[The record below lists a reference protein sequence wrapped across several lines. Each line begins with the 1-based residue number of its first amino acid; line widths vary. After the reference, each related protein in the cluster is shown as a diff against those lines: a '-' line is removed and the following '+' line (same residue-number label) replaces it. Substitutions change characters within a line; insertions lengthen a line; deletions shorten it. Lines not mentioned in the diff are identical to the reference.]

1 MENGSCHTVWEA
13 DSLLTSKV
21 RNLSV
26 SRFPPRGDLSCA
38 GIAIFFDKAGDR
50 VPTVYEEFLRKFE
63 ARPDVEV
70 FLHFRGLSVPHVSD
84 EEKFTIARTSLP
96 NCYRVVVRHGY
107 NDIVVTE
114 NLGDV
119 VYSELRR
126 HIVQSCGQHAPT
138 IASLKS
144 PDLPNYYSAGTTRA
158 ASTLNGGL
166 SAEDRKVAKRLEVL
180 DEAYAAQTVYIV
192 GKEQLRLL
200 KTTNSFFKRQILRTF
215 LWIRDNSRAKVASMK
230 IPIEKLVE
238 VGFVKE
244 I

>member
-1 MENGSCHTVWEA
+1 LH
-13 DSLLTSKV
+13 
-21 RNLSV
+21 
-26 SRFPPRGDLSCA
+26 
-38 GIAIFFDKAGDR
+38 
-50 VPTVYEEFLRKFE
+50 KFE

-70 FLHFRGLSVPHVSD
+70 FLHFRSLPVPHISD

-96 NCYRVVVRHGY
+96 NCYRMVVRHGY

-119 VYSELRR
+119 VYSELRK
-126 HIVQSCGQHAPT
+126 HIIQSWGQH
-138 IASLKS
+138 SLAIDNLTS
-144 PDLPNYYSAGTTRA
+144 TEPSNSNSAGTTRPS
-158 ASTLNGGL
+158 STHNGEL
-166 SAEDRKVAKRLEVL
+166 AAEDRKVAKRLEVL

-200 KTTNSFFKRQILRTF
+200 KTTNSFFKRQILRIF

>member
-1 MENGSCHTVWEA
+1 
-13 DSLLTSKV
+13 LFLKIFK
-21 RNLSV
+21 
-26 SRFPPRGDLSCA
+26 SRDLCCV

-63 ARPDVEV
+63 ARPAVEV
-70 FLHFRGLSVPHVSD
+70 FLHFRALAVPHVSD
-84 EEKFTIARTSLP
+84 EEKFTVARTSLP
-96 NCYRVVVRHGY
+96 NCYRMVVRHGY

-114 NLGDV
+114 NLGHV
-119 VYSELRR
+119 VYSQLRR
-126 HIVQSCGQHAPT
+126 HIIQTWGQHAPPITNLT
-138 IASLKS
+138 ITEPSDSTSTDTTIPATIYNGELS
-144 PDLPNYYSAGTTRA
+144 PG
-158 ASTLNGGL
+158 
-166 SAEDRKVAKRLEVL
+166 DRKAAKRLEVL
-180 DEAYAAQTVYIV
+180 DEAYSAQTVYIV

-200 KTTNSFFKRQILRTF
+200 KTTNNFFKRQILRIF